1 MKEYRKA
8 EITIVYLQQQDI
20 VTTSVESIR
29 QNMGNDIFGELNQ
42 SVNTPEI

>member
-20 VTTSVESIR
+20 ATISIESIR
-29 QNMGNDIFGELNQ
+29 QNMGNDIFGEVDANVQ
-42 SVNTPEI
+42 SDF